1 MKKTALAIF
10 LVVSLTV
17 GSSLL
22 VQAQTAA
29 HWPQWRGPFFNGMAR
44 GDAPTKWN
52 DTTNIKWKTEIPGK
66 GHSTPAIWGDRIFLT
81 TAIQIGKPAAAP
93 TSTTQGNHTQGG
105 TTQPQGG
112 TRQELPGGQGLGQ
125 GGQRGPGG
133 TAVPLVE
140 HRFDVL
146 ALDRKTG
153 KILWQRTAKTG
164 TPHEGYHRTYG
175 SFASNSPV
183 TDGKY
188 VYASFGS
195 RGIYAYDFDGKL
207 VWQKDLN
214 VQMKMRLAFG
224 EGAAPLLVGDRLFLV
239 FDHEAG
245 SFIVALD
252 KRNGK
257 ELWRA
262 ERDEPSS
269 WSTPLAINHNGR
281 TEIVV
286 SATRKVR
293 SYDPATGKVLWES
306 AGLGSN
312 AIPVPV
318 SENGMVY
325 VMSGHRDPKL
335 MAIKLGRQGD
345 LTGSDAIAWS
355 HTRGVP
361 YTASPV
367 LYENK
372 LYVVT
377 DSGLVSAFNA
387 TTGEAYYAQT
397 RLPKT
402 YNVKASLVG
411 ANGKL
416 YLAMEDGDVLV
427 MKMGEKF
434 EVLATNHLTD
444 QMFIATPVIAAGE
457 LYLRS
462 QNTLFCISE
471 KK

>member
-1 MKKTALAIF
+1 MKKTALA
-10 LVVSLTV
+10 LVISLTV

-22 VQAQTAA
+22 IHAQTAA

-44 GDAPTKWN
+44 GDAPTTWS
-52 DTTNIKWKTEIPGK
+52 DTKNIKWKTEIPGK

-81 TAIQIGKPAAAP
+81 TAIQVTKPAASP
-93 TSTTQGNHTQGG
+93 TSSGNRNHFQGG
-105 TTQPQGG
+105 AQGSTPQEVN
-112 TRQELPGGQGLGQ
+112 RLPGGQRGGQ
-125 GGQRGPGG
+125 GAQRGPED
-133 TAVPLVE
+133 ALVE
-140 HRFDVL
+140 HRFEVL
-146 ALDRKTG
+146 ALDRKSG
-153 KILWQRTAKTG
+153 KILWKRTANTA
-164 TPHEGYHRTYG
+164 TPHEGYHRKYG

-195 RGIYAYDFDGKL
+195 RGIYAYDFNGKL
-207 VWQKDLN
+207 IWKKDPG

-224 EGAAPLLVGDRLFLV
+224 EGAAPLLVDNRLFLV

-245 SFIVALD
+245 SFILALD
-252 KRNGK
+252 KQNGN

-286 SATRKVR
+286 SATKKVR
-293 SYDPATGKVLWES
+293 SYDPATGKVIWES
-306 AGLGSN
+306 SGLGQN
-312 AIPVPV
+312 PIPVPV
-318 SENGMVY
+318 SENGLVY
-325 VMSGHRDPKL
+325 VMSGYRDPKL

-345 LTGSDAIAWS
+345 LSGSDAIAWS

-372 LYVVT
+372 LYVAT
-377 DSGLVSAFNA
+377 DNGLVSAFNA
-387 TTGEAYYAQT
+387 TTGEAYYAQA

-402 YNVKASLVG
+402 YNLKASLVG

-416 YLAMEDGDVLV
+416 YLATEDGDVLV
-427 MKMGEKF
+427 VKMGEKL
-434 EVLATNHLTD
+434 EVIATNHLTD

-457 LYLRS
+457 LYLRG